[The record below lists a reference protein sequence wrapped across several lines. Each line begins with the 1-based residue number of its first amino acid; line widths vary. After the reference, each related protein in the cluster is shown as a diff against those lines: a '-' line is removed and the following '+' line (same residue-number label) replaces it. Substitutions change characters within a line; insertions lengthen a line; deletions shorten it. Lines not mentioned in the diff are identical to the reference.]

1 MSEIRVTSVVGENG
15 GDRVG
20 LTTGLTVGP
29 LTGTTGIGATIT
41 HHGHAQFAGVCTAS
55 SSTVSSGNVV
65 IGTAGKG
72 IDFSAQTT
80 SSAGGVV
87 VQSEKITHF
96 EEGIYVPTI
105 VCTTSGSITLN
116 TSYDKLS
123 YTRINDTVTVH
134 GRVRVSAVSSP
145 SGQQLRV
152 GLPFTSDVL
161 VGYGDAGRV
170 FGYARLENA
179 AQHQYYYGISATA
192 GNADFV
198 QIHRIDENTDNP
210 ANVCQDVDSNTR
222 ISVSFTYRAQ

>member
-1 MSEIRVTSVVGENG
+1 MSELNLTHSNG
-15 GDRVG
+15 NKTK
-20 LTTGLTVGP
+20 LTTPDSL
-29 LTGTTGIGATIT
+29 
-41 HHGHAQFAGVCTAS
+41 
-55 SSTVSSGNVV
+55 SGNRTVKFPDAG
-65 IGTAGKG
+65 GTVALQDSNGNIVPAAGKG

-96 EEGIYVPTI
+96 EEGVYIPTI
-105 VCTTSGSITLN
+105 ACSTSGSITLN
-116 TSYDKLS
+116 TSYNKLS
-123 YTRINDTVTVH
+123 YTRINNTVTVH

-145 SGQQLRV
+145 NGQQLRV

-161 VGYGDAGRV
+161 TGHGEAGRV

-192 GNADFV
+192 GNNNFV

-210 ANVCQDVDSNTR
+210 ANVCQDVDSNAR

>member
-1 MSEIRVTSVVGENG
+1 MSEIRVTSIVGENG

-20 LTTGLTVGP
+20 LTTGLIVGP

-41 HHGHAQFAGVCTAS
+41 HQGHAQFAGVCTATS
-55 SSTVSSGNVV
+55 F
-65 IGTAGKG
+65 IGD

-96 EEGIYVPTI
+96 EEGVYIPTI
-105 VCTTSGSITLN
+105 ACSTSGSITLN
-116 TSYDKLS
+116 TSYNKLA
-123 YTRINDTVTVH
+123 YTRINNTVTVH
-134 GRVRVSAVSSP
+134 GRVRVTAVSSP
-145 SGQQLRV
+145 NGQQLRV

-161 VGYGDAGRV
+161 TGHGEAGRV

-192 GNADFV
+192 GNNNFV

-210 ANVCQDVDSNTR
+210 ANVCQDVDSNAR

>member
-1 MSEIRVTSVVGENG
+1 MGSATNAIKIRQ
-15 GDRVG
+15 
-20 LTTGLTVGP
+20 TVADIVNFYDQNSDG
-29 LTGTTGIGATIT
+29 TIT
-41 HHGHAQFAGVCTAS
+41 HYDS
-55 SSTVSSGNVV
+55 NGNIVPD
-65 IGTAGKG
+65 AGKG

-116 TSYDKLS
+116 TSYNKLA
-123 YTRINDTVTVH
+123 YTRINNTVTVT

-161 VGYGDAGRV
+161 TGYGDAGRV
-170 FGYARLENA
+170 FGYARLGNA
-179 AQHQYYYGISATA
+179 AQHQYYYGISPTA

-210 ANVCQDVDSNTR
+210 ANVCADVDSNTR
-222 ISVSFTYRAQ
+222 IAVSFTYRAQ

>member
-1 MSEIRVTSVVGENG
+1 MSELNFTHSNG
-15 GDRVG
+15 NKVK
-20 LTTGLTVGP
+20 LTTPDSLAANKTFKLPSDSDG
-29 LTGTTGIGATIT
+29 TIT
-41 HHGHAQFAGVCTAS
+41 HYDS
-55 SSTVSSGNVV
+55 NGNIVPA
-65 IGTAGKG
+65 AGKG

-80 SSAGGVV
+80 SSASGVV

-105 VCTTSGSITLN
+105 VCSTSGSITLN
-116 TSYDKLS
+116 TSYNKLA
-123 YTRINDTVTVH
+123 YTRINKTVNVH

-161 VGYGDAGRV
+161 TGYGDAGRV
-170 FGYARLENA
+170 FGYGRLENA

-192 GNADFV
+192 GNNNFV

-210 ANVCQDVDSNTR
+210 ANVCQDVDSNAR

>member
-1 MSEIRVTSVVGENG
+1 MSELNFTHSNG
-15 GDRVG
+15 NKVK
-20 LTTGLTVGP
+20 LTTPDSLAANKTFKLPSDSDG
-29 LTGTTGIGATIT
+29 TIT
-41 HHGHAQFAGVCTAS
+41 HYDS
-55 SSTVSSGNVV
+55 NGNIVPA
-65 IGTAGKG
+65 AGKG

-80 SSAGGVV
+80 SSASGVV

-96 EEGIYVPTI
+96 EEGIYVPTL
-105 VCTTSGSITLN
+105 VCSTSGSITLN
-116 TSYDKLS
+116 TSYNKLA
-123 YTRINDTVTVH
+123 YTRINKTVNVH

-161 VGYGDAGRV
+161 SGYGDAGRV
-170 FGYARLENA
+170 FGYGRLENA

-192 GNADFV
+192 GNNNFV

-210 ANVCQDVDSNTR
+210 ANVCQDVDSNAR

>member
-1 MSEIRVTSVVGENG
+1 MSELNLTHSNG
-15 GDRVG
+15 NKVK
-20 LTTGLTVGP
+20 LTTPDTLAANRTLKVPGNADG
-29 LTGTTGIGATIT
+29 TIT
-41 HHGHAQFAGVCTAS
+41 HYDS
-55 SSTVSSGNVV
+55 NGNIVPA
-65 IGTAGKG
+65 AGKG
-72 IDFSAQTT
+72 IDFSEQTT
-80 SSAGGVV
+80 SSASGVV

-116 TSYDKLS
+116 TSYNKLS
-123 YTRINDTVTVH
+123 YTRVGNTVTVY

-145 SGQQLRV
+145 SGSQLRV

-179 AQHQYYYGISATA
+179 AQVQYYYGIAATN
-192 GNADFV
+192 GNNDYV
-198 QIHRIDENTDNP
+198 QIHRIDENDDNTP
-210 ANVCQDVDSNTR
+210 NTCADVDSNAR